1 MDFSILL
8 SEDKCRGCTNC
19 MKKCPTQAI
28 RIKNEKAVIDTIK
41 CIYCSEC
48 IKACPYNAYTA
59 NNVRTNDISSTKYS
73 IVIPST
79 TIYGQFPIGTKL
91 KDIQNSI
98 KSLGFSYV
106 YDESYAAELA
116 SNVIQEKI
124 KKSIFNKPLISTNC
138 PAIVRL
144 IKIRYMSLLDNLV
157 TVESPMEIA
166 ARLAKHNVH
175 SELGIPLED
184 IVVYYI
190 SPCPAKM
197 LTITNPI
204 GAKRSSIDHVIPLNS
219 IYGDLIR
226 GINKNDDSVVAE
238 PSIEGIKWAIS
249 GGQCETAKIN
259 SSISVYGVESII
271 GILEEIENGMLSDVD
286 YVELS
291 TCTEGCVGG
300 AFNVANPFIAKRNI
314 NHVIKNSKSSE
325 QSTMDIDKFKGLI
338 DKNFFDIEIINES
351 YNKDKLSLTE
361 AIEKME
367 GIDAITSILPGLDC
381 GSCGSPTCR
390 AYAED
395 IYNGHA
401 DLEGCVLLK
410 TNKKS

>member
-8 SEDKCRGCTNC
+8 DENKCRGCTNC

-41 CIYCSEC
+41 CIYCGEC

-59 NNVRTNDISSTKYS
+59 NNVRINKISKSKYS

-79 TIYGQFPIGTKL
+79 TIYGQFPIGTKF
-91 KDIQNSI
+91 KDIKNAI

-116 SNVIQEKI
+116 SKVIHEKV
-124 KKSIFNKPLISTNC
+124 KNQKFVKPMISTSC

-157 TVESPMEIA
+157 TVESPTEIA
-166 ARLAKHNVH
+166 ARLAKHKVH
-175 SELGIPLED
+175 QELDIPLED
-184 IVVYYI
+184 ILVYYI

-219 IYGDLIR
+219 IYGDLLR
-226 GINKNDDSVVAE
+226 GISSNDDNVVDE
-238 PSIEGIKWAIS
+238 HSTGGVKWAIS
-249 GGQCETAKIN
+249 GGQCVIAKIDSFIAVHGIEN
-259 SSISVYGVESII
+259 II
-271 GILEEIENGMLSDVD
+271 AILEEIENGKLNDVD

-291 TCTEGCVGG
+291 ACTEGCVGG
-300 AFNVANPFIAKRNI
+300 VFTVVNPFIAKRSI
-314 NHVIKNSKSSE
+314 NHILNESKNSTKPNL
-325 QSTMDIDKFKGLI
+325 DIDKFEELF
-338 DKNFFDIEIINES
+338 DRNFFDIEIINDS
-351 YNKDKLSLTE
+351 YNKDKLSLAE
-361 AIEKME
+361 AIERME
-367 GIDAITSILPGLDC
+367 GIEAISAILPGLDC

-395 IYNGHA
+395 VYNGHA
-401 DLEGCVLLK
+401 ELEGCVLLK
-410 TNKKS
+410 TNRKV